1 MNELMHDL
9 IAAVVDRRASA
20 LTGSTAFADAH
31 RGRVLRSIRA
41 RRAASYGGTGAAAAV
56 LVVGA
61 GFGARAL
68 SQHPVKLFPAGQP
81 SPDSS
86 IPIPSISPGAPS
98 LANQVSTALVPFPL
112 DEAYAG
118 DATDRIYVFY
128 VTLGATNVIPFPS
141 SGIWYPGIPDVP
153 SDAIIVS
160 LNGDADGYDL
170 TAPGSGLLNGNVWPA
185 STAQDIGDANMFD
198 VIGDVTSSSLWGI
211 RFYLVHGSMV
221 SVEAGRSSADAIE
234 VTAMIGGDRSATTP
248 EHIPT
253 QVATTLVQV
262 PQGDAGWGDSRDRS
276 YLFYA
281 SAGATESIPFP
292 SPVHGPMPD
301 IPSDAVIV
309 QVDGD
314 TSGFNLVM
322 PGSATGHV
330 WAHPAW
336 TDERSMIGNL
346 DNYDFQWTEDGHNA
360 SITWD
365 AFGEI
370 HSDGGWGIHYFLVDG
385 NIVTEAE
392 GRVNPDAVEVTAMF
406 DPASFTAAP

>member
-1 MNELMHDL
+1 MNEPMHDL
-9 IAAVVDRRASA
+9 LAGALDRRTHAFA
-20 LTGSTAFADAH
+20 EGSAFADGH
-31 RGRVLRSIRA
+31 RSRVLRSIRA
-41 RRAASYGGTGAAAAV
+41 RRAATYAGTGTVAAAV
-56 LVVGA
+56 AVGA
-61 GFGARAL
+61 GFGVTAL
-68 SQHPVKLFPAGQP
+68 THTPLTLFPATQP
-81 SPDSS
+81 
-86 IPIPSISPGAPS
+86 SPGAPS
-98 LANQVSTALVPFPL
+98 LANQVSTELVPFPL

-128 VTLGATNVIPFPS
+128 VTLGATNMIPFPAT
-141 SGIWYPGIPDVP
+141 GFTYRGIPDIP

-170 TAPGSGLLNGNVWPA
+170 TAPDSGLTNRDVWPG
-185 STAQDIGDANMFD
+185 STAQDIGNGHMFD
-198 VIGDVTSSSLWGI
+198 VIGEVTSHSQWGI
-211 RFYLVHGSMV
+211 RFYMLHGIMV
-221 SVEAGRSSADAIE
+221 SVEEGRSRSDAIE
-234 VTAMIGGDRSATTP
+234 VTATIGGDSSATTP

-262 PQGDAGWGDSRDRS
+262 PQGDAGWGNSRDRS

-292 SPVHGPMPD
+292 SPGHGPMPD

-330 WAHPAW
+330 WAYPAG
-336 TDERSMIGNL
+336 TGEHSMIGNL

-370 HSDGGWGIHYFLVDG
+370 HSESAWGIHYFIVDG
-385 NIVTEAE
+385 NIVTEIE
-392 GRVNPDAVEVTAMF
+392 GRANPDAIEVTAMF
-406 DPASFTAAP
+406 DPATFTPSQ